1 MGITLKFIGALRHV
15 SGNEKIFLDYKEEKS
30 IIELIK
36 FLNRQ
41 IPDLRRN
48 IIDEQFNDARTNA
61 LILVNGRE
69 ISALEGLE
77 TILKDGDEIV
87 FVPVVHGG

>member
-1 MGITLKFIGALRHV
+1 MTIKIKFVGPFRHV
-15 SGNEKIFLDYKEEKS
+15 AGIEKMGLDRKKEAPLKEVLLD
-30 IIELIK
+30 IIKE
-36 FLNRQ
+36 
-41 IPDLRRN
+41 IPALKETLSYRSSD
-48 IIDEQFNDARTNA
+48 DARTNV

-77 TILKDGDEIV
+77 TVVKDEDEIV